1 VRSASLENFLRI
13 PFCTCGACS
22 VPPYDRGLTSVCR
35 SCSRLRAETQLSRI
49 GYKCADAERTKVEEL
64 GAAGTEG
71 DLPVS
76 GGVLENKIRTAL
88 NASIVQAGEK
98 FLRLRA
104 QAWLCRPFTFQK
116 CRATERRAPCKP
128 LTRNRTIRPQLGWRC
143 SLCTDCRLQHAGT
156 RNAQLRRVRCSGD
169 LIPPYGT
176 THERTLPP
184 PNPPPPPPSP
194 AHKSRCLY
202 LTLSQS
208 TSRMAVEPS
217 SLCWLCR
224 TNSWGC
230 HSSKGRWG
238 ALRLP
243 VVCRARGLHNWP
255 QQASS

>member
-116 CRATERRAPCKP
+116 CCATERRAPCKP

-184 PNPPPPPPSP
+184 PNPPPPPPPRLTNPGAYTSP
-194 AHKSRCLY
+194 SLSRRVGWLW
-202 LTLSQS
+202 SQVLC
-208 TSRMAVEPS
+208 AGCVEQI
-217 SLCWLCR
+217 
-224 TNSWGC
+224 
-230 HSSKGRWG
+230 
-238 ALRLP
+238 
-243 VVCRARGLHNWP
+243 RGDATHRKAGGVPLDC
-255 QQASS
+255 Q